1 MATLEILI
9 GVYTIAGRNSDIA
22 FLYIMVTLDYTWLM
36 FYFPQGGSGV
46 PCPPLFASVAPSF
59 TISGHDLLLVGDI
72 FSDSV

>member
-1 MATLEILI
+1 
-9 GVYTIAGRNSDIA
+9 
-22 FLYIMVTLDYTWLM
+22 M

-72 FSDSV
+72 FKDTCDGFVRPCFGDLGVGMVWRL